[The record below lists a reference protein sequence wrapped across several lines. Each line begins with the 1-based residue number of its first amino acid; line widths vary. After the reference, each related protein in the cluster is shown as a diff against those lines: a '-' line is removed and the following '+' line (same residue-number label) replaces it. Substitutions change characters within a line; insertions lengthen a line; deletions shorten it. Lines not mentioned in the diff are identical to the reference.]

1 MNIVFDFG
9 AVLFT
14 WRPGQLLQEAFPALQ
29 HDPDQ
34 AARLA
39 HQIFG
44 HPDWHDFDRG
54 VLSMDAVIVNTATR
68 LGLPLASLGNMV
80 RRIGEHLTPIPAC
93 LVLLA
98 ELHARRKAGAGVTG
112 LFFLSN
118 MPEPYARTLQ
128 QKYDFLQWFD
138 GGIFSADVQR
148 IKPDLAIYNLLQDR
162 HALVPAQT
170 LFIDDLKANVH
181 AAQSLGWHAIHF
193 ESPRQLQEQLELSLQ
208 PYSHPHPQTPPP
220 GLASA

>member
-14 WRPGQLLQEAFPALQ
+14 WRPGQLLQEAFPAL
-29 HDPDQ
+29 HHEPDQ

-54 VLSMDAVIVNTATR
+54 VLTMDAVIANTATR
-68 LGLPLASLGNMV
+68 LDLPLAALGAMV
-80 RRIGEHLTPIPAC
+80 RRIGAHLTPIPAS
-93 LVLLA
+93 LALLG
-98 ELHARRKAGAGVTG
+98 ELHARRQVGAGVTG

-128 QKYDFLQWFD
+128 QKYDFLKWFD

-148 IKPDLAIYNLLQDR
+148 IKPDPAIYQLLQDR
-162 HALVPAQT
+162 HALVPERT

-193 ESPRQLQEQLELSLQ
+193 ESPLQLQAQLMRSLQ
-208 PYSHPHPQTPPP
+208 PYPHPQTPFP
-220 GLASA
+220 GSASA